1 MSAVSSIALS
11 GMHAASTRMDVAAHN
26 IANAQTPKFHR
37 QVVQQQSQESA
48 GVMTSITQADQPGP
62 DLATDIVEQTSASYA
77 FKANLRSIRVQDEL
91 MGSLLDVH
99 A

>member
-1 MSAVSSIALS
+1 MQ
-11 GMHAASTRMDVAAHN
+11 AASTRMGAAAHN
-26 IANAQTPKFHR
+26 IANAQTPNFHR

-48 GVMTSITQADQPGP
+48 GVMTSISQAEQPGA

-77 FKANLRSIRVQDEL
+77 FQANLRSIRVQDQL